1 MISTMSDTKTTATKD
16 EENDMAIGTKG
27 KAEEEISKRTST
39 SLNVDPDLY
48 KEFKIEALR
57 RDMEISDLLDYAM
70 KLVLNEQKEKK
81 KNKKEQ

>member
-1 MISTMSDTKTTATKD
+1 MSDTKTTATKD
-16 EENDMAIGTKG
+16 EENDIAIGTK
-27 KAEEEISKRTST
+27 EEVSKRMST

-70 KLVLNEQKEKK
+70 RLVLNEQKEKK
-81 KNKKEQ
+81 EE

>member
-1 MISTMSDTKTTATKD
+1 MIDTKTTATKD
-16 EENDMAIGTKG
+16 EENDMTIETKQ
-27 KAEEEISKRTST
+27 KEEESSKRMST

-70 KLVLNEQKEKK
+70 RLVLNEQKEKK
-81 KNKKEQ
+81 RNKKEE

>member
-1 MISTMSDTKTTATKD
+1 MIDTKTTATKD
-16 EENDMAIGTKG
+16 EENDMTIETKQ
-27 KAEEEISKRTST
+27 KEEESSKRMST

-70 KLVLNEQKEKK
+70 RLVLNEQKEKK
-81 KNKKEQ
+81 EE

>member
-1 MISTMSDTKTTATKD
+1 MIDTKTTATKD
-16 EENDMAIGTKG
+16 EENDMTTETKR
-27 KAEEEISKRTST
+27 KEEESSKRMST

-70 KLVLNEQKEKK
+70 RLVLNEQKEKK
-81 KNKKEQ
+81 EE

>member
-1 MISTMSDTKTTATKD
+1 MSDTKTTATKE
-16 EENDMAIGTKG
+16 EENDIAIGRKQ
-27 KAEEEISKRTST
+27 KEEEVSKRMPT

-81 KNKKEQ
+81 EE

>member
-1 MISTMSDTKTTATKD
+1 MSDTKTTATKD
-16 EENDMAIGTKG
+16 EENDIAIGTK
-27 KAEEEISKRTST
+27 EVSKRMST

-70 KLVLNEQKEKK
+70 RLVLNEQKEKK
-81 KNKKEQ
+81 E

>member
-1 MISTMSDTKTTATKD
+1 MIDTKTTATKD
-16 EENDMAIGTKG
+16 EENDMTIETKQ
-27 KAEEEISKRTST
+27 KEEESSKRMST

-81 KNKKEQ
+81 EE

>member
-1 MISTMSDTKTTATKD
+1 MIDTKTTATKD
-16 EENDMAIGTKG
+16 EENDMTIETKR
-27 KAEEEISKRTST
+27 KEEESSKRMST

-70 KLVLNEQKEKK
+70 RLVLNEQKEKK
-81 KNKKEQ
+81 EE